1 MDNAFFDFVEK
12 YRDDIVAFFKA
23 LVDFF
28 KTILASDESAEA

>member
-1 MDNAFFDFVEK
+1 MMDNKFFDFVTK

-28 KTILASDESAEA
+28 KTIFEIETPEA